1 MIDAAGEVTLFRR
14 HPEDVWHVVELR
26 DGKHLVAPCGAMLA
40 EAKAEQL
47 TIPLDRLLR
56 AGRICLPCAQ
66 ALLSVA

>member
-1 MIDAAGEVTLFRR
+1 MIDAAGEVTLFRTS
-14 HPEDVWHVVELR
+14 PDEVWHVVELR
-26 DGKHLVAPCGAMLA
+26 DGKHLVGPCGTMLS
-40 EAKAEQL
+40 EGKAEHL